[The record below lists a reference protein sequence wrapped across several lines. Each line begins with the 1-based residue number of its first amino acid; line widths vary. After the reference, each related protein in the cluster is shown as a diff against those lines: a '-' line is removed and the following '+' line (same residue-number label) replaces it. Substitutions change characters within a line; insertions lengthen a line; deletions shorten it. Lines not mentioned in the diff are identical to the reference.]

1 MGQIIRNFKFITDM
15 MKFSD
20 EVKEAATGSVYDT
33 MKSLGIDRFEVVGL
47 GGDDIFVIVSGK
59 VTLKFATGLIKEYN
73 NKFKKQ
79 NVAENENM
87 YESTMSVGVCIAKSN
102 TRFALCLKWRKTSLQ
117 RRKNWLN

>member
-1 MGQIIRNFKFITDM
+1 

-59 VTLKFATGLIKEYN
+59 VALKFATGLIKEYN

-87 YESTMSVGVCIAKSN
+87 YESTMSVGVCNCQKQYSASHY
-102 TRFALCLKWRKTSLQ
+102 ALKWRKTSLQ
-117 RRKNWLN
+117 MRKNWLN